1 MRRMRTMRMPRETRQ
16 LFKVRRRV
24 SPMAIVIPLLVILL
38 LACWVVYDNSRI
50 VVDKQTFSMP
60 SMEKSM
66 DGMAV
71 LQMSDIRGRQFG
83 AEGES
88 LDSVLKGEEY
98 DLVVMTGD
106 LAGKDGDLT
115 GFYQALDYFAEQGK
129 RVYFITGE
137 TDPAAEEM
145 RGDGSFGPAEWVIKA
160 QETGA
165 VYLDVP
171 QKLYEGETSLWLMP
185 ASALVLDSQ
194 SPIASLDKR
203 LADETID
210 GETAQ
215 SLLYKKE
222 RYQAFAQEMESR
234 QQNDLTIML
243 SHLPCLDKELQAE
256 STTAIFGEADLIL
269 AGHHLGGQ
277 ICLPVVGALKAD
289 NDLLPRGGWFPE
301 TRYLTGLNEVNAT
314 YQYVSTGL
322 GVDWEGWL
330 DFRTCNPP
338 KVSIITLTRK
348 VDA

>member
-1 MRRMRTMRMPRETRQ
+1 MRRMKTMRMPRETRQ

-24 SPMAIVIPLLVILL
+24 SPMAIVVPLLVILL

-50 VVDKQTFSMP
+50 VVDRETFSMP

-66 DGMAV
+66 EGTAI
-71 LQMSDIRGRQFG
+71 LQLSDIRGRQFG

-88 LDSVLKGEEY
+88 LHSVLKTEDY

-106 LAGKDGDLT
+106 LAGKEGDLT
-115 GFYQALDYFAEQGK
+115 GFYQALDYFAAQGK
-129 RVYFITGE
+129 PVYFITGE
-137 TDPAAEEM
+137 TDPAAEEL
-145 RGDGSFGPAEWVIKA
+145 REDGSFGPADWVLRA

-165 VYLDVP
+165 VYLDVA

-194 SPIASLDKR
+194 NPIASLDNR
-203 LADETID
+203 LADETLD
-210 GETAQ
+210 EATAQ

-222 RYQAFAQEMESR
+222 RYQAFAEEMERR

-243 SHLPCLDKELQAE
+243 SHLPCLDKELQSE

-277 ICLPVVGALKAD
+277 ICMPMFGALHAD

-301 TRYLTGLNEVNAT
+301 SRYLTGLHEVNAT

-338 KVSIITLTRK
+338 QISIITLTRK
-348 VDA
+348 VEA

>member
-16 LFKVRRRV
+16 LFKVRRRI

-38 LACWVVYDNSRI
+38 IACWVVYDNSRI
-50 VVDKQTFSMP
+50 VVDKETFSMP

-66 DGMAV
+66 DGTAI
-71 LQMSDIRGRQFG
+71 LQLSDIRGRQFG

-88 LDSVLKGEEY
+88 LHAVLKDEDY
-98 DLVVMTGD
+98 DIVVMTGD
-106 LAGKDGDLT
+106 LAGKEGDLT
-115 GFYQALDYFAEQGK
+115 GFYQALDYFAAQGK
-129 RVYFITGE
+129 TVYFITGE
-137 TDPAAEEM
+137 TDHAAEEQ
-145 RGDGSFGPAEWVIKA
+145 RADGTFGPADWVVKA
-160 QETGA
+160 EETGA

-185 ASALVLDSQ
+185 ASALVLDSG
-194 SPIASLDKR
+194 SAITSLDKR
-203 LADETID
+203 LSDETLD
-210 GETAQ
+210 DATAQ
-215 SLLYKKE
+215 SLLYKKS
-222 RYQAFAQEMESR
+222 RYQAFAKEMESR

-243 SHLPCLDKELQAE
+243 SHLPCLDRELQSE

-269 AGHHLGGQ
+269 SGHHLGGQ
-277 ICLPVVGALKAD
+277 ICLPMFGALKAN

-322 GVDWEGWL
+322 GVNWEGWA

-338 KVSIITLTRK
+338 QVSIITLTRK